1 MPRRPRRTFAGRVYH
16 LISRFV
22 DREWFITSD
31 IERTAYLGLLSH
43 ALTESDWRCLAYA
56 VMSNH
61 IHLCFVAG
69 EQPLASWIR
78 RVHSPFAD
86 WMNRTHERIGSVF
99 VRGPKDIEVPP
110 ERVRDV
116 IAYIHNN
123 PVRAGVVG
131 GAADTTWTSH
141 RAYLGLETKPRWL
154 HVQTGLE
161 LGGFAAGA
169 ALDAW
174 VATAPDAE
182 WDAIVRASEEPVPR
196 QTTTARA
203 SIIVRAVADEVGL
216 PLAELRSP
224 RRSPAVLLGREV
236 AVLCATAVG
245 VTGKAIADALEMS
258 QQGASRISQRS
269 VSTRAMWL
277 VARVLGRVS
286 DGEVVQVV
294 SDPSRSRLVGLRAAG
309 TAPLDP

>member
-1 MPRRPRRTFAGRVYH
+1 MPRRPRRMFPGRVYH

-22 DREWFITSD
+22 DREWFISSNV
-31 IERTAYLGLLSH
+31 ERTTYLGLLSH
-43 ALTESDWRCLAYA
+43 ALSECDWRCLAYA

-61 IHLCFVAG
+61 IHLCLVAG
-69 EQPLASWIR
+69 QQRLASWIR

-86 WMNRTHERIGSVF
+86 WMNRTHERIGSIF

-131 GAADTTWTSH
+131 AAADSSWTSH
-141 RAYLGLETKPRWL
+141 RSYLGLEPVPRWL
-154 HVQTGLE
+154 HVQAGLA

-182 WDAIVRASEEPVPR
+182 WDAVVRASDDPVPR
-196 QTTTARA
+196 QTTAAKA
-203 SIIVRAVADEVGL
+203 SIIVQAAAEEVGL
-216 PLAELRSP
+216 PLAELQSP
-224 RRSPAVLLGREV
+224 RRSQPALLGREV
-236 AVLCATAVG
+236 AVRCASAVG
-245 VTGKAIADALEMS
+245 VTGKAIADALQMS
-258 QQGASRISQRS
+258 QQGASRIGQRS
-269 VSTRAMWL
+269 VSPRVMWL
-277 VARVLGRVS
+277 VSRVLGRFS
-286 DGEVVQVV
+286 DAEVVEVV
-294 SDPSRSRLVGLRAAG
+294 SDPL
-309 TAPLDP
+309 

>member
-1 MPRRPRRTFAGRVYH
+1 MPRRPRRMFAGRVYH

-22 DREWFITSD
+22 DREWFISSD
-31 IERTAYLGLLSH
+31 IERTTYLGLLSH
-43 ALTESDWRCLAYA
+43 ALSDTDWCCLAYA

-61 IHLCFVAG
+61 IHMCVVAG
-69 EQPLASWIR
+69 EQRLDTWIR

-86 WMNRTHERIGSVF
+86 WMNRTHERIGSMF

-131 GAADTTWTSH
+131 AAADSSWTSH

-154 HVQTGLE
+154 HVQAGLE
-161 LGGFAAGA
+161 LGGFDSGI

-174 VATAPDAE
+174 GATAPDAE
-182 WDAIVRASEEPVPR
+182 WEAVVRAADDPVPR
-196 QTTTARA
+196 PTTAGRA
-203 SIIVRAVADEVGL
+203 QIIVEAVAEQVGL

-236 AVLCATAVG
+236 AVRCATALG
-245 VTGKAIADALEMS
+245 VTGKAVADALQMS
-258 QQGASRISQRS
+258 QQGASSISRRP
-269 VSTRAMWL
+269 VSPRVMWL

-286 DGEVVQVV
+286 DTEVVQVV
-294 SDPSRSRLVGLRAAG
+294 SDPS
-309 TAPLDP
+309 

>member
-1 MPRRPRRTFAGRVYH
+1 MFAGRVYH

-22 DREWFITSD
+22 DREWFISSD
-31 IERTAYLGLLSH
+31 VERTTYLGLLSH
-43 ALTESDWRCLAYA
+43 ALSECDWRCLAYA

-69 EQPLASWIR
+69 QQRLASWIR

-86 WMNRTHERIGSVF
+86 WMNRTHERIGSIF

-131 GAADTTWTSH
+131 AAADSSWTSH
-141 RAYLGLETKPRWL
+141 RSYLGLEAAPRWL
-154 HVQTGLE
+154 HVQAGLA

-174 VATAPDAE
+174 AATAPDAE
-182 WDAIVRASEEPVPR
+182 WDAVVRASDDPVPR
-196 QTTTARA
+196 QTTAAKA
-203 SIIVRAVADEVGL
+203 SIIVQAAAEEVGL
-216 PLAELRSP
+216 PLAELQSP
-224 RRSPAVLLGREV
+224 RRSQPALLGREV
-236 AVLCATAVG
+236 AVRCASAIG
-245 VTGKAIADALEMS
+245 VTGKAIADALQMS
-258 QQGASRISQRS
+258 QQGASRIGQRS
-269 VSTRAMWL
+269 VSPRVMWL
-277 VARVLGRVS
+277 VSRVLGRFS
-286 DGEVVQVV
+286 DAEVVEVV
-294 SDPSRSRLVGLRAAG
+294 SDPLSLAR
-309 TAPLDP
+309 